1 MINNPYHAYNHF
13 LEASYLGPSD
23 REAAETLWKR
33 YRKADK
39 RAKRLSERERVL
51 AERVKELEAA
61 VRTAMERSPLNMAD
75 AMAFSELLGD
85 E

>member
-1 MINNPYHAYNHF
+1 MTDIENNPWHAYNHF
-13 LEASYLGPSD
+13 LEAPYLGPSD

-39 RAKRLSERERVL
+39 RAKRLEMRERVL

-61 VRTAMERSPLNMAD
+61 MAAIGER
-75 AMAFSELLGD
+75 D

>member
-1 MINNPYHAYNHF
+1 MINNNPYHAYNHF
-13 LEASYLGPSD
+13 LEAPYLGPSD
-23 REAAETLWKR
+23 REAAETLWRR

-39 RAKRLSERERVL
+39 RAKRLEERERVL

-61 VRTAMERSPLNMAD
+61 MAVMGER
-75 AMAFSELLGD
+75 D